1 MTTPNESTPAPIEDG
16 ALVQLTRDSV
26 EGRGRKGDLVVV
38 GQYISAEEATEGVA
52 FYWGSSHGT
61 GNMNDVTMNATDVE
75 LVKTRAQME
84 GRTIPTRDQIVSML
98 GLALMD
104 DGEGFEVVETNQDSA
119 NGAVECFGK
128 TADGLAFVFT
138 VNVTKLHQ
146 VDL

>member
-1 MTTPNESTPAPIEDG
+1 MTTPEIAPTPIEAG
-16 ALVQLTRDSV
+16 SLVKLTRDS
-26 EGRGRKGDLVVV
+26 EAGRGRKGDLVVV
-38 GQYISAEEATEGVA
+38 GEYISAEEATEGVA

-119 NGAVECFGK
+119 SGAVECFGK

-138 VNVTKLHQ
+138 VNVTKLHE